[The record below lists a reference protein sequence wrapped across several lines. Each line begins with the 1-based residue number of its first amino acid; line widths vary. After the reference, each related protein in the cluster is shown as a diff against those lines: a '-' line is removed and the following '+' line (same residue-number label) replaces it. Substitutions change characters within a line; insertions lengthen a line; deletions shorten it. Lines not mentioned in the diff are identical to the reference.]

1 MAAEYDKKT
10 IQKLF
15 KENHVDNKELSEV
28 LELPIQSV
36 WRKTRLGLWTVAEM
50 EQIAEMK
57 NSKLHIDFISNEM
70 GGMTS
75 YNQLLYTI
83 NSQQRTIKMLMED
96 IEDLKKM
103 LP

>member
-1 MAAEYDKKT
+1 MAIEYDKKV

-15 KENHVDNKELSEV
+15 KENHVDNKEVSDKLD
-28 LELPIQSV
+28 LPIQSV
-36 WRKTRLGLWTVAEM
+36 WRKTRLGLWTVAEL

-57 NSKLHIDFISNEM
+57 DSKLQIDFLSKEAGNV
-70 GGMTS
+70 TS

-96 IEDLKKM
+96 IEELKKL

>member
-1 MAAEYDKKT
+1 MAIEYDKKT

-15 KENHVDNKELSEV
+15 KENHVDNKEVSDA

-36 WRKTRLGLWTVAEM
+36 WRKTRLGLWTVAEL

-57 NSKLHIDFISNEM
+57 DTKLQIDFISKDTSNI
-70 GGMTS
+70 TS

-96 IEDLKKM
+96 IEELKKL